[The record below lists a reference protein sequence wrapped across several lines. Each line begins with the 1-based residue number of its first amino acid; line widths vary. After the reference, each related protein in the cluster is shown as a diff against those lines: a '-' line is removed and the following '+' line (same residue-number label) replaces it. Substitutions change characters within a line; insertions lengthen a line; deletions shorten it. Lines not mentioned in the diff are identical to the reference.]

1 MSEVIDA
8 PLRLAMEEQ
17 LRLARW
23 SLALRPLTA
32 VCTATLVVLHAPMN
46 PSRYMFLAAL
56 LPLAGWL
63 TDARVARRGE
73 ALAQVAETLRLG
85 GVRRAEAVRLDVGAF
100 EAALGW
106 RRALLAGARVRWFL
120 PMLLAGA
127 AVAVDAQRFG
137 PDDAPGELVWYL
149 ALLLVALSVCAAAAW
164 SWWLDRFGEV
174 APTLPAVRVI
184 DAPAP
189 RVPLAA
195 PAPAVVIS
203 RPEEP
208 ELARWVPRHDPNER
222 PFPDAPRPS
231 APPPPPRS
239 GTTQT
244 FATVESPE
252 VSPDTPDAP

>member
-17 LRLARW
+17 LRLARG

-32 VCTATLVVLHAPMN
+32 VCTAAMVVLHAPMN

-56 LPLAGWL
+56 LPLVGWV
-63 TDARVARRGE
+63 TDAAVARRAE
-73 ALAQVAETLRLG
+73 ALAQIAETLRLG
-85 GVRRAEAVRLDVGAF
+85 GVRRAEAVRLNVGAF
-100 EAALGW
+100 ESALGW
-106 RRALLAGARVRWFL
+106 RRALFAGARVRWFL

-137 PDDAPGELVWYL
+137 ADDTPGELVWYL
-149 ALLLVALSVCAAAAW
+149 ALLFVALCVTAAAAW

-174 APTLPAVRVI
+174 APTVRVLEV
-184 DAPAP
+184 PANV
-189 RVPLAA
+189 VPLAA
-195 PAPAVVIS
+195 PPSVVVPTP

-208 ELARWVPRHDPNER
+208 GVARWIPKHDPNER